1 MLNFK
6 LRTLRY
12 HDINYDINVEHYII
26 LANLNKK
33 NYLLSTPNLYLHQ
46 KTRSSLQTSKRYATL
61 ITKFY
66 RFLSTLPRLKNV
78 HPGDYHAHAT
88 NRDIRHWQIYRQEQR
103 VTKHRLR
110 PSSDTIFNDA
120 CVILYFFKWLGDND
134 IPSSIKIQLKTWI
147 ANFKDRRLLSYIQ
160 KKAKTA
166 LNTEAIRVL
175 DRQSRQ
181 RKPKTLI
188 SKQDIQILLNSYPDS
203 VYKCLFKFALATA
216 MRPME
221 LVKFPYMGNGKNRH
235 ILPYSEL
242 GENPSAFN
250 YELIGKGN
258 KTREII
264 IPAYALDML
273 NTEYIQTEYPKR
285 AKLYEKNYGHN
296 CPLSILF
303 LTNEGIPVTSK
314 MIAEATNYAKKLA
327 IVKDPK
333 FKASNIFY
341 HTRKWWPTLMMIQHH
356 NGEGILE
363 KNAEVLDLALMEILM
378 NQLGHEDFLTTYNH
392 YLVLGRQ
399 LVLAT
404 KGITHETI
412 HEETINVYKAIEDF
426 SP

>member
-1 MLNFK
+1 MIDIEF
-6 LRTLRY
+6 RTLRY
-12 HDINYDINVEHYII
+12 HDINYDIEVEHYII
-26 LANLNKK
+26 LANHGHKRN
-33 NYLLSTPNLYLHQ
+33 LLSTPNLYLHQ

-61 ITKFY
+61 ISKFY
-66 RFLSTLPRLKNV
+66 RFLSTLPRFKDI
-78 HPGDYHAHAT
+78 HPGDYHVYAT
-88 NRDIRHWQIYRQEQR
+88 NRDIRHWQVYRQEQR
-103 VTKHRLR
+103 LIRYRLR
-110 PSSDTIFNDA
+110 PSSETIFNDA
-120 CVILYFFKWLGDND
+120 CVVLYFFKWLQEND
-134 IPSSIKIQLKTWI
+134 LPSGVKIRLKTWI

-160 KKAKTA
+160 KKAKQA
-166 LNTEAIRVL
+166 INTDAIRVL
-175 DRQSRQ
+175 DRKSRQ

-188 SKQDIQILLNSYPDS
+188 SKRDIHLLISSYPDP

-221 LVKFPYMGNGKNRH
+221 LVNFPYMGNGENRH
-235 ILPYSEL
+235 ILPYTEMDKDS
-242 GENPSAFN
+242 STFR
-250 YELIGKGN
+250 YTLIGKGS

-273 NTEYIQTEYPKR
+273 DNEYIQTEYSKR
-285 AKLYEKNYGHN
+285 AKLYRKKYGHE

-303 LTNEGIPVTSK
+303 LTNEGVPVRPK

-327 IVKDPK
+327 AEKEAD

-356 NGEGILE
+356 NGDGILE
-363 KNAEVLDLALMEILM
+363 KNAEVLDLALAEVLM

-399 LVLAT
+399 LVLAS
-404 KGITHETI
+404 KGITYETI
-412 HEETINVYKAIEDF
+412 HDETINVYRAIEDF